1 MIFQSNFLPCLA
13 FIGSILSQNEIKI
26 NTTDQYRKQSYRNR
40 AYILGPHQVETLV
53 VPIQKNKNNSLIKD
67 IKIDY
72 RENWQR
78 THWRTITTCYK
89 NSPFFEYYDYL
100 FFSIFERKFEYLI
113 DLNYE
118 SLSLCLKILKIDMTI
133 CQADFPYFENK
144 NEFISFNA
152 KNRLENVDF
161 YHSIPYSQNFGNK
174 FEPNLSIIDLIFN
187 KGTESLL
194 FLKKMS
200 VK

>member
-13 FIGSILSQNEIKI
+13 FMGSILNQNEIKI

-161 YHSIPYSQNFGNK
+161 YHSIPYSQNFGSK